1 MGNSISKIFVVI
13 LAVLLLFIYPLNQM
27 FQQQDSI
34 TRNFVYIE
42 TTKLVD
48 AVRNV
53 GNLTPQMYEEY
64 SAKLAATNNYYDIS
78 LEHQHKKYD
87 PIYDDPLDSS
97 SFKEDFGVN
106 YSAFYTDDIL
116 EVLFPEGEI
125 TPSKYEFSREDYF
138 LVKVVN
144 KNKTLATR
152 VGQLLYGKDLPAE
165 TIFVQYGGMIK

>member
-1 MGNSISKIFVVI
+1 MGTSIGKIFTVF
-13 LAVLLLFIYPLNQM
+13 LAVLLLFIYPLSQM
-27 FQQQDSI
+27 FQQQDST

-53 GNLTPQMYEEY
+53 GNLTPQMYEEFC
-64 SAKLAATNNYYDIS
+64 AKLSATNNSYTIN

-87 PIYDDPLDSS
+87 PIYDDPLDMST
-97 SFKEDFGVN
+97 FKEDFNVN
-106 YSAFYTDDIL
+106 YSGFYTKDIL
-116 EVLFPEGEI
+116 DVLFPEDVSLQ
-125 TPSKYEFSREDYF
+125 SKYEFSSGDYF

-152 VGQLLYGKDLPAE
+152 VGQLLYGGELPTE
-165 TIFVQYGGMIK
+165 TIFVQYGGMVK